1 MDIKIRR
8 IAHIV
13 LFVRDPEVSAAWYAK
28 VLGMQESA
36 RAGGGPYAGGIF
48 MTFGESD
55 HDIALF
61 PRPESATTGKEF
73 EHVGLELDCGGDITQ
88 LRRAYGN
95 LLKNNVRIAEILDHG
110 ISTGIYFYDPDGHM
124 LEIFAQRMPAGAAT
138 REKFKNDEGMAEP
151 TQLEPLFD

>member
-1 MDIKIRR
+1 MVTKIRR

-13 LFVRDPEVSAAWYAK
+13 LFVRDPEASAKWYAK

-36 RAGGGPYAGGIF
+36 RAAGGPYAGGIF
-48 MTFGESD
+48 MTFGEAD

-61 PRPESATTGKEF
+61 PRPEGATTGKEF
-73 EHVGLELDCGGDITQ
+73 EHVGLELDCDGDITE
-88 LRRAYGN
+88 LRRTYGR
-95 LLKNNVRIAEILDHG
+95 LLENKVKIAEILDHG
-110 ISTGIYFYDPDGHM
+110 ISIGIYFYDPDGHM
-124 LEIFAQRMPAGAAT
+124 LEVFAPLTPAGART

>member
-1 MDIKIRR
+1 MAIKVKR

-13 LFVRDPEVSAAWYAK
+13 LFVRDPEASAAWYSK
-28 VLGMQESA
+28 VLGMRESA

-61 PRPESATTGKEF
+61 PRPEGAATGNEF
-73 EHVGLELDCGGDITQ
+73 EHVGLELDCGGDITE
-88 LRRAYGN
+88 LRRAYGH

-124 LEIFAQRMPAGAAT
+124 LEIFAQQMPAGAGT
-138 REKFKNDEGMAEP
+138 REKFKNDEGLAEP

>member
-13 LFVRDPEVSAAWYAK
+13 LFVRDPEASAAWYSK

-36 RAGGGPYAGGIF
+36 RAAGGPYAGGIF

-61 PRPESATTGKEF
+61 PRPEGATTGKEF
-73 EHVGLELDCGGDITQ
+73 EHVGLELDCGGDITE
-88 LRRAYGN
+88 LRRVYGR
-95 LLKNNVRIAEILDHG
+95 LLKNNVKIAEILDHG
-110 ISTGIYFYDPDGHM
+110 ISKGIYFYDPDGHM
-124 LEIFAQRMPAGAAT
+124 LEVFAQLMPSGAGT
-138 REKFKNDEGMAEP
+138 REKFKGDEGMAEP